1 MNVFPSLLALAI
13 GGEISGLIENSGPV
27 AKTVLVI
34 LLLFSLASWAIIFSK
49 WGLLRRARVQSN
61 RFMRMFRKSERLND
75 VAAVVEQFRP
85 SPLVAVFEGA
95 YNELRKQASYPL
107 RMTALQ
113 RATQIASSEEL
124 TRLESRLPW
133 LATTGAVT
141 PFIGLFGTVWG
152 IIDAFHGLGTAG
164 LGHTARRRARRL
176 RSADHYRCRTVR
188 RNPRRHRLQHVYPA
202 HSRVRR
208 AHGRLQPGADQ
219 RSGARASQHRPHS
232 GQRGAAVMAFTN
244 PQGRTQSSLSDINVT
259 PLVDVVLVLLII
271 FMVTAP
277 VLQSGIEV
285 AVPHTKTVKEI
296 TEERLVITI
305 DRDQNVFLNNQPI
318 NINQIGERIHQKIR
332 DPEGQSVFL
341 RADENVPFGA
351 FATVM
356 DAVKQSGISN
366 VSIVTQPLEKNG
378 SRR

>member
-1 MNVFPSLLALAI
+1 MNVFPSLLAAAI
-13 GGEISGLIENSGPV
+13 GGEISGLIESSGLV

-34 LLLFSLASWAIIFSK
+34 LLLFSLGSWAIIFSK

-107 RMTALQ
+107 RITALQ

-164 LGHTARRRARRL
+164 SATLRAVAPGVSEALITTAAGL
-176 RSADHYRCRTVR
+176 FAAIPAVIAYNMFT
-188 RNPRRHRLQHVYPA
+188 QHI
-202 HSRVRR
+202 REF
-208 AHGRLQPGADQ
+208 
-219 RSGARASQHRPHS
+219 GARMDDFSMELINEVERAQAGAVRQP
-232 GQRGAAVMAFTN
+232 AAV
-244 PQGRTQSSLSDINVT
+244 
-259 PLVDVVLVLLII
+259 
-271 FMVTAP
+271 
-277 VLQSGIEV
+277 
-285 AVPHTKTVKEI
+285 
-296 TEERLVITI
+296 ER
-305 DRDQNVFLNNQPI
+305 R
-318 NINQIGERIHQKIR
+318 
-332 DPEGQSVFL
+332 
-341 RADENVPFGA
+341 
-351 FATVM
+351 
-356 DAVKQSGISN
+356 
-366 VSIVTQPLEKNG
+366 
-378 SRR
+378 